1 MIIKLIPSE
10 PKNIRAEFTVRTE
23 HTDIDKKL
31 DFGFLSFLITALS
44 NHALIMNK
52 QYFGSTKNLSVQCFK
67 PSFPGEKLTI
77 EARTVGIISDSVA
90 QMEAEITDKDGELVA
105 SGQSTINM
113 KDARFLV
120 PIQEPKEE
128 PEY

>member
-1 MIIKLIPSE
+1 M
-10 PKNIRAEFTVRTE
+10 
-23 HTDIDKKL
+23 
-31 DFGFLSFLITALS
+31 
-44 NHALIMNK
+44 
-52 QYFGSTKNLSVQCFK
+52 
-67 PSFPGEKLTI
+67 
-77 EARTVGIISDSVA
+77 GIISDSVA